1 MKQTPVNRN
10 NCSVGPVLNGRSV
23 NSNGIVK
30 NIVCVLYPC
39 ILMINSNKNPWP
51 ELFKKDSAKSK
62 NVGSKSKGGHITS
75 IACTRTA
82 KSTAPSSLCFLLPV
96 MRSVMLSLFPFPNF

>member
-62 NVGSKSKGGHITS
+62 NVGSKSKGGHITICS
-75 IACTRTA
+75 TGRLKLWHEFRLCLNPAPVSSGRTA
-82 KSTAPSSLCFLLPV
+82 
-96 MRSVMLSLFPFPNF
+96 R